1 MATLRSALADYFAA
15 NGFPADGGYAATW
28 VPLDFG
34 PLRVYL
40 YNSMARKRA
49 VPIHDLHHL
58 LTGYATT
65 PSGEAEVAA
74 WEFGA
79 GTWPYWFATVINLPA
94 LGYGVVLWPGRMW
107 AAFRRGRRMTSL
119 YRQVPL
125 DGEGGLEAW
134 LDLELDDAQ
143 MRLPGAQRSAALDGV
158 VFGCFVV
165 AAFAALLL
173 PLGALAWAIGSA
185 TA

>member
-1 MATLRSALADYFAA
+1 MPTLRTALADYFTA

-34 PLRVYL
+34 PLRLYL
-40 YNSMARKRA
+40 YNAAARRRA

-94 LGYGVVLWPGRMW
+94 LGYGVLLWPGRMW
-107 AAFRRGRRMTSL
+107 AAFRQGRRMTSV

-125 DGEGGLEAW
+125 GADGALDAW
-134 LDLELDDAQ
+134 LDLELDDARA
-143 MRLPGAQRSAALDGV
+143 RLPGAGRIAALDGV
-158 VFGCFVV
+158 VFACFVIP
-165 AAFAALLL
+165 AFVALLL
-173 PLGALAWAIGSA
+173 PPAALAWVVACAIA
-185 TA
+185 